1 LEIGALSPVDT
12 LRQKHDEIVMSNSA
26 RKSETKQ
33 RQRAI
38 RAAEGYL
45 ELMSIHGHGLEINV
59 EFAQPLADRVIA
71 IVDNVEFPRGHQAY
85 LLYLAGEACRIARRF
100 RDAIT
105 WYQQTLEVEPDNV
118 HCLLAI
124 AWCYKRTDQLEDAI
138 EAMHV
143 AIEYEPDQA
152 ICHYNL
158 ACYLA
163 LQGQANGA
171 ITFLAQA
178 FELQP
183 DYRQMVEH
191 EPDFDSIRDDDAFS
205 EFLSPVV

>member
-1 LEIGALSPVDT
+1 
-12 LRQKHDEIVMSNSA
+12 MSTSA
-26 RKSETKQ
+26 RKPETKQ

-45 ELMSIHGHGLEINV
+45 ELMSMHGQGLEVDIN
-59 EFAQPLADRVIA
+59 FAQPLADRVIA
-71 IVDNVEFPRGHQAY
+71 LVNGVKFPRGHQAY
-85 LLYLAGEACRIARRF
+85 LLYLAGEASRIARRF
-100 RDAIT
+100 DDAVA

-118 HCLLAI
+118 HCLLAV
-124 AWCYKRTDQLEDAI
+124 AWCFKRTAQLDNAI

-163 LQGQANGA
+163 LKGQASGA
-171 ITFLAQA
+171 IMFLAQA

-183 DYRQMVEH
+183 EYRQMVEH
-191 EPDFDSIRDDDAFS
+191 EPDFDPIREDDAFN

>member
-1 LEIGALSPVDT
+1 MTSSD
-12 LRQKHDEIVMSNSA
+12 

-45 ELMSIHGHGLEINV
+45 ELMSMHGNGLEMDV
-59 EFAQPLADRVIA
+59 DFAQPLADRVVALIED
-71 IVDNVEFPRGHQAY
+71 IEFPRGHQGY
-85 LLYLAGEACRIARRF
+85 LSWLAGEASRIARRF
-100 RDAIT
+100 EDAIK

-124 AWCYKRTDQLEDAI
+124 AWCYKRSRRVDDAI

-163 LQGQANGA
+163 LKGQAPGA

-183 DYRQMVEH
+183 EYRQMVKH
-191 EPDFDSIRDDDAFS
+191 EPDFDSIRDDDVFS
-205 EFLSPVV
+205 DFLSPVV

>member
-1 LEIGALSPVDT
+1 
-12 LRQKHDEIVMSNSA
+12 MSNSA
-26 RKSETKQ
+26 RKSETKK

-38 RAAEGYL
+38 RAAEGFL
-45 ELMSIHGHGLEINV
+45 ELMSMHENGLEIDV
-59 EFAQPLADRVIA
+59 ELAQPLADSVIKL
-71 IVDNVEFPRGHQAY
+71 VDGIEFPRGHQGY
-85 LLYLAGEACRIARRF
+85 LTYLAGEASRIARRF
-100 RDAIT
+100 DDAIN
-105 WYQQTLEVEPDNV
+105 WYQQTLEIEPDNV
-118 HCLLAI
+118 HCLLAV
-124 AWCYKRTDQLEDAI
+124 AWCYKRSSRLDDAI

-163 LQGQANGA
+163 LKGETPGA

-183 DYRQMVEH
+183 EYRQMVEH
-191 EPDFDSIRDDDAFS
+191 EPDFDPIRDNDAFT